1 MIPKIQT
8 RLHNPPIIGN
18 CFAAVIAS
26 VLEMEVEEVIQI
38 QEHYEEE
45 KWFGKLNTWLAKRG
59 WRVRVIS
66 KSEAKRL
73 KNKYYFVTGLSPVYP
88 GEYHICIFKN
98 GEMVHDPHPEG
109 RGITTKEEYSIL
121 EKI

>member
-18 CFAAVIAS
+18 CFASAIAS
-26 VLEMEVEEVIQI
+26 ILEMEVEDVIQI
-38 QEHYEEE
+38 QEHYEDVG
-45 KWFGKLNTWLAKRG
+45 WYALLNRWLAKRG

-66 KSEAKRL
+66 KYMANKL
-73 KNKYYFVTGLSPVYP
+73 KGKHYFVTGLSPNYP

-98 GEMVHDPHPEG
+98 GKMVHDPHPEG